1 MAIFGKSQPT
11 PPPPPP
17 PAEPPPPPPVPET
30 RRFSDARTPA
40 TSIPAGVHVRGE
52 IAGADSV
59 EIAGTLEGPLVT
71 EGFCHVRDS
80 GRLQGRLSAGDVRI
94 EGEVEGQIEAR
105 GKVELGA
112 RSRVKAEIR
121 ARGIAI
127 ADGASFDGAIHVEGG
142 EGWTTFQEKRKA
154 RPEGPERG

>member
-1 MAIFGKSQPT
+1 MAIFGKSPPT

-17 PAEPPPPPPVPET
+17 VEPAAPPMPET
-30 RRFSDARTPA
+30 RRFSDTRAPA
-40 TSIPAGVHVRGE
+40 TSIPVGVHVKGE

-59 EIAGTLEGPLVT
+59 ELAGTLEGPLVT
-71 EGFCHVRDS
+71 EGFCHLRDS

-94 EGEVEGQIEAR
+94 EGELEGQIEAR

-127 ADGASFDGAIHVEGG
+127 ADGCFFDGAIHVEGG
-142 EGWTTFQEKRKA
+142 EGWVTFQEKRKP
-154 RPEGPERG
+154 RPPSAPTT

>member
-1 MAIFGKSQPT
+1 MAIFGKSPPA

-17 PAEPPPPPPVPET
+17 PAEPPAPPVPET
-30 RRFSDARTPA
+30 RRFGDTHAPA

-52 IAGADSV
+52 IVGGDSV
-59 EIAGTLEGPLVT
+59 ELAGILEGPLVT

-94 EGEVEGQIEAR
+94 EGELEGQIEAR

-127 ADGASFDGAIHVEGG
+127 ADGCLFDGAIHVEGG
-142 EGWTTFQEKRKA
+142 EGWVTFQEKRKP
-154 RPEGPERG
+154 RLPSP

>member
-1 MAIFGKSQPT
+1 MAIFGKSPAT

-30 RRFSDARTPA
+30 RRFSDTHAPA
-40 TSIPAGVHVRGE
+40 TSIPTGAHIRGE
-52 IAGADSV
+52 LVGADSV
-59 EIAGTLEGPLVT
+59 EVAGTFEGPLVT
-71 EGFCHVRDS
+71 EGFCHIRDG
-80 GRLQGRLSAGDVRI
+80 GRLQGRLSATDVRI
-94 EGEVEGQIEAR
+94 EGELEGQIEAR

-127 ADGASFDGAIHVEGG
+127 ADGCVFDGAIHVEGG
-142 EGWTTFQEKRKA
+142 EGWVTFQEKRKP
-154 RPEGPERG
+154 RPPTPEG